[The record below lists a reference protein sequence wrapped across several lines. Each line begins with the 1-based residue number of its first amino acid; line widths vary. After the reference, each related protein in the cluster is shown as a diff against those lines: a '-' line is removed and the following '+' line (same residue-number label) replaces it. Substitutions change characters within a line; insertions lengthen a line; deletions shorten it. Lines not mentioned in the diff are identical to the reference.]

1 MISVVPDIVVFASFV
16 SIVNILEVDNSKS
29 IQYRCSYENDRRNDI
44 DLWRVFYM
52 LYIVDI
58 NQYIDTWRVVVV
70 AVQFCFVPRLTRFH
84 NFIWNGVRRDF
95 DRITR
100 LVSYYELKEAT
111 TMFELALW
119 KSKLDQADA
128 SNTTNHS
135 AYQIDVPGPVKN
147 KLLQD
152 LDHS

>member
-1 MISVVPDIVVFASFV
+1 MISVVTDIVVFASFV

-84 NFIWNGVRRDF
+84 NVIWNGLRRDF
-95 DRITR
+95 GRITR

>member
-58 NQYIDTWRVVVV
+58 NQYIDKWRVV
-70 AVQFCFVPRLTRFH
+70 QLP
-84 NFIWNGVRRDF
+84 
-95 DRITR
+95 
-100 LVSYYELKEAT
+100 
-111 TMFELALW
+111 
-119 KSKLDQADA
+119 DA